1 MGLEPVFRLVR
12 HRMLTEVSMSMH
24 SNQHHDYFASSY
36 DGAVWPAV
44 LVTAAMFAL
53 ATIAW
58 MTA

>member
-1 MGLEPVFRLVR
+1 
-12 HRMLTEVSMSMH
+12 MH